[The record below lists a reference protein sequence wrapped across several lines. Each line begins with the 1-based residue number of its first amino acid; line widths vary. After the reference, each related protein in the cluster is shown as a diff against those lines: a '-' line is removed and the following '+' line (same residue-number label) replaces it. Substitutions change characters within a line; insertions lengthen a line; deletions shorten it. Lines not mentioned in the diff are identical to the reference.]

1 MTGGRTDSDITES
14 HRRRVSSPSW
24 FRVELASGPYYG
36 NRDGPWLPGIPTT
49 RILRRC
55 WYRDA
60 SGNRSDGGPLEVRT
74 GRLRPQVR
82 LGARLRNQLQVVC
95 EARFAEYS
103 LVRSAATAA
112 RSQSLPL
119 ALGRPTG
126 PKLGSTGK
134 KQKIARRH
142 AASADCRV
150 RRRVLQP
157 KISWFCS
164 HGVPRRS
171 GCDACAA
178 YESCQARLSQQSRA
192 YSPL

>member
-24 FRVELASGPYYG
+24 FRVELASGPNYG
-36 NRDGPWLPGIPTT
+36 NRDGPWLP
-49 RILRRC
+49 
-55 WYRDA
+55 A
-60 SGNRSDGGPLEVRT
+60 SPRLGYYDDTGTVTPAAIAPMVVRT

-95 EARFAEYS
+95 DARFAEYS